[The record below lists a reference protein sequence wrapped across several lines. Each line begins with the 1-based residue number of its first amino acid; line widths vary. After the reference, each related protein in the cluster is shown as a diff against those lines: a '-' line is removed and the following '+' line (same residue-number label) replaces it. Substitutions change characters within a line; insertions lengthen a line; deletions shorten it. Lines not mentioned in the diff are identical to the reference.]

1 MKNVKMKNDMT
12 SRQQNSVMSKFKVAT
27 ISATVTSLIC
37 ASLPTSYASDIEI
50 YKVPEDSVGST
61 TLMMMLDTSGSMNWT
76 MAGNTTSNDSLRR
89 ITILKKGLLDV
100 LQGTATIKRV
110 EDKVV
115 MGLADFGGDTGR
127 VLLPAKPLGEKVSGM
142 VQDGVY
148 VKPRWQSYS
157 RNKDASGKEKKTLW
171 YNTCDDWDEN
181 NYNCLNWSGETTKK
195 PSGYTA
201 DGYESDKNISC
212 TYGDYKDCTY
222 IWEEP
227 IKYREKTHRDEMITK
242 VKGLTA
248 GGGTPTPYAYAE
260 AAAYMMG
267 QTTVVDNY
275 TMNVPVYAVYSGYPA
290 NKYKCDDWN
299 TNGDCSDWDDYYSNI
314 PTGLTS
320 KVCYLGGYKY
330 NCYYGDK
337 QFSHPDKD
345 YSGLAKGQ
353 SNAAAFTNNKYIAPT
368 SISDQMSNP
377 AKKECSGQGI
387 YFLTDGEP
395 EPGGTAPRV
404 DGKSGT
410 AYNLMAKSLDTKGDV
425 FSCLNSP
432 LGKRFNEINYAY
444 KDRDGNYITGYKNPN
459 NAWTCIGRYAQ
470 ALLDSEKN
478 PTGLKIQTAVV
489 GFSDGFS
496 KNNNLDVQDAKDW
509 GTVGAGGWVVGT
521 NSQDVVNSINAF
533 ITQLNKDI
541 PSMSTGSSTIPL
553 DALNPAV
560 VQPYAYFPQFEPKVK
575 PEDTQQIW
583 FGNLKKYYVLNN
595 GVYSS
600 RTVADDSTVVVKQSK
615 LQDLNDIWNN
625 PNISYPDGVAIFKK
639 GGVLNHLLLGT
650 TTTAGGKIETGRKL
664 LTDYAY
670 DGTLAADERVKKDLN
685 LVQVKHTYTI
695 DNKTKTD
702 TTYARALMGLLG
714 YVISNDTNTEGLDL
728 SNQAATLRQMGS
740 ISHSKPLLITQ
751 SGKAEATKVDGKVV
765 IDTTNRDDYVL
776 FGTTQGSV
784 QVVNAI
790 TGAEKFVFVPKE
802 IIEKQSETFKQDG
815 GNLAAGKD
823 ALYYGMDGEWTAHTA
838 YVSKSDGT
846 LTVGGATRN
855 VLESTNNEVESLTG
869 KQWAYGGMRMGGRSY
884 YALDLTDIDKP
895 KIKFHIDP
903 STGTVY
909 SQAKPAGTTY
919 AALQK
924 MGQSWSKP
932 SLGYVNWKGQR
943 KLVMIVGGGYDAG
956 GDDGDGLKANGI
968 RTGYKGYET
977 YNYDQ
982 TNGIGAGVY
991 MFDADTGDLLW
1002 NADSTSNASLKY
1014 SVVSQIRTVDRNNDG
1029 IIDHLYFGD
1038 LAGQTFRA
1046 DFKNDGDKTEFKTQ
1060 TTKMLDLHKSDGT
1073 SPRFYTLPVFTAH
1086 NSAGST
1092 TMFGGNTV
1100 VVTFVSGNQ
1109 SSPLLATSDS
1119 PQKKDPTGLQFDGV
1133 YAIFDYDVYPSTS
1146 EGRYPTSHIGARTL
1160 GSVPVNDTVM
1170 DKTKLR
1176 YINGATTA
1184 TAINKDTGWGGWYY
1198 QFDTKIDGTTK
1209 KGASVIKGLTTPI
1222 AMEGSLYVTQFDASD
1237 NGTTSSCGAGV
1248 KGHSF
1253 SQRFCLPSGVCQGGA
1268 IYIYNLGSGIVTLN
1282 VGSAS
1287 DPNQRSLVVPDPND
1301 ICPAGK
1307 TCTPNGEP
1315 KFITTGG
1322 SLRLIPNRWYEK
1334 YTQ

>member
-37 ASLPTSYASDIEI
+37 ASLPTTYASDIEI
-50 YKVPEDSVGST
+50 YKVPEDSVGTT
-61 TLMMMLDTSGSMNWT
+61 TLMMMLDTSGSMT
-76 MAGNTTSNDSLRR
+76 GTDGGSTTRMER
-89 ITILKKGLLDV
+89 LKRGLTDV
-100 LQGTATIKRV
+100 LQGTATIPRV

-115 MGLADFGGDTGR
+115 MGLADFSGNTGR
-127 VLLPAKPLGEKVSGM
+127 ILLPAKALGAQVGTTIDDIYIKPLW
-142 VQDGVY
+142 Y
-148 VKPRWQSYS
+148 RYS
-157 RNKDASGKEKKTLW
+157 KKSGKTTTYY
-171 YNTCDDWDEN
+171 YNQCETHDPN
-181 NYNCLNWSGETTKK
+181 NYNCIKWKGDTTDSTGF
-195 PSGYTA
+195 PNTGYKRDTN
-201 DGYESDKNISC
+201 KSC
-212 TYGDYKDCTY
+212 TYGNRSDCVY
-222 IWEEP
+222 VWEE
-227 IKYREKTHRDEMITK
+227 IKKTRNKTHRDEMISM
-242 VKGLTA
+242 VNGLTA

-260 AAAYMMG
+260 AAAYMLG
-267 QTTVVDNY
+267 QSTVLADY
-275 TMNVPVYAVYSGYPA
+275 TMNVPVYAVYSNYPTY
-290 NKYKCDDWN
+290 KYKCKSWYTD
-299 TNGDCSDWDDYYSNI
+299 GSCADWDTSSTI

-320 KVCYLGGYKY
+320 SNCRVNGYSSI
-330 NCYYGDK
+330 CYYDDK
-337 QFSHPDKD
+337 QFRHPDND
-345 YSGLAKGQ
+345 YSGLAQGQ
-353 SNAAAFTNNKYIAPT
+353 SNAAAFANNKYIAPT
-368 SISDQMSNP
+368 SISDQMNNP

-387 YFLTDGEP
+387 YFLTDGRP
-395 EPGGTAPRV
+395 EPGGTAPGA
-404 DGKSGT
+404 DGQSGT
-410 AYNLMAKSLDTKGDV
+410 AYNLMSNTLGNNASM
-425 FSCLNSP
+425 FSCSNSP
-432 LGKRFNEINYAY
+432 LGHRSPYA
-444 KDRDGNYITGYKNPN
+444 DAENG
-459 NAWTCIGRYAQ
+459 WTCIGRYTQ
-470 ALLDSEKN
+470 ALLDSGKN

-489 GFSDGFS
+489 GFGNDFGAGATGS
-496 KNNNLDVQDAKDW
+496 NDVEDAKDW
-509 GTVGAGGWVVGT
+509 GTVGTGGWVAGSS
-521 NSQDVVNSINAF
+521 SQDIVDSINAF
-533 ITQLNKDI
+533 ITHLNKDI

-575 PEDTQQIW
+575 PEDKQQIW

-600 RTVADDSTVVVKQSK
+600 KTVADDTTVVVKQSK
-615 LQDLNDIWNN
+615 LQDLNDIWSN

-650 TTTAGGKIETGRKL
+650 TTTADGKIETGRKL

-670 DGTLAADERVKKDLN
+670 DGTLTADERVKKDLN

-702 TTYARALMGLLG
+702 TNYARALMGLLG
-714 YVISNDTNTEGLDL
+714 YVISNDTNTDGLDL
-728 SNQAATLRQMGS
+728 SNQTATLRQMGS
-740 ISHSKPLLITQ
+740 VSHSKPLLITQ
-751 SGKAEATKVDGKVV
+751 SGKAEATKVGGKVV

-784 QVVNAI
+784 QVVNAN
-790 TGAEKFVFVPKE
+790 TGVEKFAFVPKE
-802 IIEKQSETFKQDG
+802 IIEHQSETFKQDG

-846 LTVGGATRN
+846 LTVGSATRN

-977 YNYDQ
+977 YNYNQ
-982 TNGIGAGVY
+982 TNEIGAGVY

-1160 GSVPVNDTVM
+1160 GSVPVNDTAM